1 MSRARRSTGSIAS
14 PKPVL
19 ELGGF
24 QPFSTTDWPGQL
36 CAVAFVQG
44 CPWRCGY
51 CHNPGLQPRQRAAGA
66 PRWPEVQLLLQQRAG
81 LLDGVVFSGGEPT
94 LDAALPD
101 AIDDTRAMGFGI
113 GLHTAG
119 IYPRRLEALL
129 PRLDWIGLDLKADA
143 AGYAALTGAPGS
155 AETAAESLQ
164 LVAAS
169 SVPFEVRTTCD
180 GTWLGDEALLAM
192 AAQLRA
198 LGVTRWVLQRERRPL
213 VGAAGATG
221 AWQTAA
227 PAATALCDRL
237 RGEGLAIEWR

>member
-51 CHNPGLQPRQRAAGA
+51 CHNPGLQPRQRAPGA
-66 PRWPEVQLLLQQRAG
+66 PRWPEVQALLKQRAG

-143 AGYAALTGAPGS
+143 AGYAALTGVPRS
-155 AETAAESLQ
+155 ADVAAESLQ
-164 LVAAS
+164 LVAGS
-169 SVPFEVRTTCD
+169 GVPFEVRTTCD
-180 GTWLGDEALLAM
+180 SAWLGDEAMLAM

-198 LGVTRWVLQRERRPL
+198 LGITRWVLQRERRP
-213 VGAAGATG
+213 VKGTTG

-227 PAATALCDRL
+227 PAATTLGDRL
-237 RGEGLAIEWR
+237 RSEGLAIEWR